1 MSPAYICNLL
11 FNDTFGSLSLYSLQ
25 FKKNF
30 QEFSVEENY
39 SPSGKIHYTLIRNT
53 NQNNNNNISNSNKI
67 EIEGE
72 DKLIPEKTIKDD
84 GTLLFFCLPNGGC
97 YELIPKSKIQFYL
110 INGFSFLCW
119 NYRGYGYS
127 KGIANFSNCKSDAL
141 EVFDAITKNPKYNF
155 RKICV
160 MGHSIG
166 GVAISHI
173 IKNRKVDLAISDRN
187 FCDLPRIV
195 KNFHCG
201 NVLSFLTKCLLIGNS
216 YIVEDFLSENINYNV
231 INEINRLVVY
241 SPSDNLLQNDSSMKS
256 GISRAIIK

>member
-1 MSPAYICNLL
+1 
-11 FNDTFGSLSLYSLQ
+11 
-25 FKKNF
+25 
-30 QEFSVEENY
+30 
-39 SPSGKIHYTLIRNT
+39 
-53 NQNNNNNISNSNKI
+53 
-67 EIEGE
+67 
-72 DKLIPEKTIKDD
+72 
-84 GTLLFFCLPNGGC
+84 
-97 YELIPKSKIQFYL
+97 
-110 INGFSFLCW
+110 
-119 NYRGYGYS
+119 
-127 KGIANFSNCKSDAL
+127 
-141 EVFDAITKNPKYNF
+141 
-155 RKICV
+155 

-256 GISRAIIK
+256 GISRAIIKNYIIYKSPENNAVNKSKENFLDLVLLILGSFLLT